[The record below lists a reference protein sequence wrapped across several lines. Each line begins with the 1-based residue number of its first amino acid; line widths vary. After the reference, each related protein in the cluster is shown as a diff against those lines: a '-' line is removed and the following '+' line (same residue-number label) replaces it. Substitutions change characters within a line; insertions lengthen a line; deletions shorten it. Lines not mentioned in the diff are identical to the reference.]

1 MLQGKRK
8 SMDIKGIFLIAA
20 GIFSI
25 CGALFDWEWFM
36 NHRKAQFFNRIW
48 GRQGTRIFYG
58 ALGVAISAIGIAA
71 TTGAL
76 K

>member
-1 MLQGKRK
+1 MEF
-8 SMDIKGIFLIAA
+8 KGIILVIA
-20 GIFSI
+20 GLFSI
-25 CGALFDWEWFM
+25 CGALFDWDWFM

-58 ALGVAISAIGIAA
+58 ALGIAIAVIGGAVS
-71 TTGAL
+71 TGAV

>member
-1 MLQGKRK
+1 
-8 SMDIKGIFLIAA
+8 MDFKGFFLIAA

-25 CGALFDWEWFM
+25 CGALFDWDWFM

-58 ALGVAISAIGIAA
+58 ALGIAMAVIGGAV

-76 K
+76 Q